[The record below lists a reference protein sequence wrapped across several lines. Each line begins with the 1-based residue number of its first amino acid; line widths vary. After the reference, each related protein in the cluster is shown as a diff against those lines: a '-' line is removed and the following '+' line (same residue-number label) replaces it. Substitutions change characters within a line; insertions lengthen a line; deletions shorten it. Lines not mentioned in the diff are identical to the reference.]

1 MASKRYC
8 DIVFWLLWS
17 SPKMTASRFR
27 FCAVWPVLLLHVSAQ
42 GWSLF
47 DIQRKGPPQEGGLRL
62 VGSALPYA
70 GRVELYHDGQWG
82 TVCDDNWEIA
92 QALVVCRQL
101 GFPGAVSATVGG
113 ANGEGSGPI
122 WLDDVSCT
130 GSESSLST
138 CHFKGWGVTDCTHK
152 EDAGVVCE
160 SGKSVDSARRF
171 SLDHS
176 LGLSEKLGSLFD
188 SGDNC
193 DFSILISD
201 PSDEQVTTQTICA
214 HRAILS
220 LYLQLNITSTNL
232 SVEIGQ
238 TCHPFV
244 SRFFR
249 YLYTRKIDITL
260 SSAQCLHQL
269 SYMFELK
276 QLKEEVGRVFTMLL
290 PQDKTFHSQV
300 SLYEY
305 GVRTMD
311 LLLQENIL
319 QYLSWNFEFL
329 IISPVWKTISEDIM
343 EALLSRS
350 DLVVKDEAFVFE
362 ALQVWL
368 KERKDTISPEK
379 KADLLKQIR
388 FPMISVEKLYDFQFS
403 SDIYHSNEAF
413 YSSAFLKA
421 FQFNTLPFSKIWEHF
436 NNTEGYLPRIYT
448 ADPWGVVLNYTST
461 DYDYRFQ
468 YHSYGTN
475 TERMRS
481 FTTPVH
487 NSIIFKD
494 QRVNWQAQIFLYSGE
509 CSNQG
514 LTCNSLPLA
523 RLYNYDGQ
531 YTSPSI
537 VRFSNRLILTCKT
550 ENTVFHV
557 QDFKTG
563 IAEIPTNSSMSL
575 PCPCPDNYFF
585 TFVVRPEYI

>member
-1 MASKRYC
+1 MMASRY
-8 DIVFWLLWS
+8 
-17 SPKMTASRFR
+17 T
-27 FCAVWPVLLLHVSAQ
+27 FCAVWSLLFLHVSAQ

-47 DIQRKGPPQEGGLRL
+47 DVQPKRQPQEGGLRL
-62 VGSALPYA
+62 VGGDLPSA
-70 GRVELYHDGQWG
+70 GRVEVYHDGEWG
-82 TVCDDNWEIA
+82 TVCDDNWEITQA
-92 QALVVCRQL
+92 QVVCRQL

-113 ANGEGSGPI
+113 TNGEGSGHI

-138 CHFKGWGVTDCTHK
+138 CRFKGWGITDCSHK

-160 SGKSVDSARRF
+160 SGKSVDSGHTF

-176 LGLSEKLGSLFD
+176 LGLSEELGSLFD
-188 SGDNC
+188 SGENC

-201 PSDEQVTTQTICA
+201 PSDEQFAAQTICA
-214 HRAILS
+214 HRLILS
-220 LYLQLNITSTNL
+220 LYPQLNITSTTL
-232 SVEIGQ
+232 SVEISQ

-290 PQDKTFHSQV
+290 PQDKTFHTQV

-311 LLLQENIL
+311 LLLQENVL

-329 IISPVWKTISEDIM
+329 IITPVWKTISVHMM

-350 DLVVKDEAFVFE
+350 DLVVLDEAIVLE

-368 KERKDTISPEK
+368 KERKDIISPEK
-379 KADLLKQIR
+379 KVDLLKQIR
-388 FPMISVEKLYDFQFS
+388 FPMIPVEKLYDFQFNS
-403 SDIYHSNEAF
+403 NIYQSNEAF

-448 ADPWGVVLNYTST
+448 ADPWGMVLNYTSISN
-461 DYDYRFQ
+461 YGYRYQ
-468 YHSYGTN
+468 YHGGFYSS
-475 TERMRS
+475 ERTRS

-487 NSIIFKD
+487 NSMIFK
-494 QRVNWQAQIFLYSGE
+494 QQTINWQAQVLLYSGE

-514 LTCNSLPLA
+514 FTCNSLPLA
-523 RLYNYDGQ
+523 RLFSYDSQ
-531 YTSPSI
+531 YTSQRT
-537 VRFSNRLILTCKT
+537 VRFSNRVILTCKT

-563 IAEIPTNSSMSL
+563 KAEIPTNSSMGL
-575 PCPCPDNYFF
+575 PNPCPDNYFF

>member
-1 MASKRYC
+1 M
-8 DIVFWLLWS
+8 I
-17 SPKMTASRFR
+17 ASRFS
-27 FCAVWPVLLLHVSAQ
+27 FCAVWPLLLLHVSAQ

-62 VGSALPYA
+62 VGSDLPYA

-101 GFPGAVSATVGG
+101 GFPGAVSATAGG

-138 CHFKGWGVTDCTHK
+138 CHFKGWGVTDCSHK

-160 SGKSVDSARRF
+160 SGQSVDSGRTF

-201 PSDEQVTTQTICA
+201 PSDEQVATQTICA

-220 LYLQLNITSTNL
+220 LYPQLNITSTNL

-238 TCHPFV
+238 TCHPFI
-244 SRFFR
+244 SRFIR

-290 PQDKTFHSQV
+290 PQDKTFHTQV

-311 LLLQENIL
+311 LLLQENVL

-362 ALQVWL
+362 ALQAWL
-368 KERKDTISPEK
+368 KERKDTISLEK

-388 FPMISVEKLYDFQFS
+388 FPMIPVEKLYDFQFS

-461 DYDYRFQ
+461 GYDYRFQ
-468 YHSYGTN
+468 YHSYGSYS
-475 TERMRS
+475 ERMRS

-487 NSIIFKD
+487 NSVIFKE

-523 RLYNYDGQ
+523 RLYNYDGR
-531 YTSPSI
+531 YTSSSI

-563 IAEIPTNSSMSL
+563 MAAIPTNSSMSL
-575 PCPCPDNYFF
+575 PCPCPDNYSF